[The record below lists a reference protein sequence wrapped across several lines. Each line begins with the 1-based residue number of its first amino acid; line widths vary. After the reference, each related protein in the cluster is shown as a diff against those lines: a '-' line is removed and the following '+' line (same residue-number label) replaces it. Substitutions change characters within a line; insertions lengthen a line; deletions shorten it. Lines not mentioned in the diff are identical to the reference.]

1 MSRIIRD
8 FWGKILSP
16 LYVGEREFLDKL
28 VTHLRLSQ
36 RALDILESMVLSAV
50 ENNNIS
56 KTKVSEG
63 MREIAALEREGDEIV
78 RQVND
83 EILKGAVPI
92 TTASIMDTILNKSD
106 DILDG
111 IHVLSRELRRT
122 YFLCNTNPV
131 RKFLGEEFLEM
142 LRIGKEALKN
152 LIEVI
157 NDLNTKSF
165 SDIRV
170 MVMGIQKLEEEVD
183 DIKDSALDKLYSNA
197 KELTYLEFM
206 SNTSLIFGID
216 DVLDSIKDIA
226 YMLLTLISTYGT

>member
-28 VTHLRLSQ
+28 VAHLGLSQ

-152 LIEVI
+152 LIEII

-165 SDIRV
+165 SDVRV

>member
-106 DILDG
+106 DVLDG

-122 YFLCNTNPV
+122 YFLCNTDPV

-226 YMLLTLISTYGT
+226 YMLLTLVSTYGT

>member
-122 YFLCNTNPV
+122 YFLCNTDPV

-226 YMLLTLISTYGT
+226 YMLLTLVSTYGT

>member
-106 DILDG
+106 DVLDG

>member
-92 TTASIMDTILNKSD
+92 TTASIMDVILNKSD
-106 DILDG
+106 DVLDG

-122 YFLCNTNPV
+122 YFLCNTDPV

-226 YMLLTLISTYGT
+226 YMLLTLVSTYGT

>member
-28 VTHLRLSQ
+28 VAHLRLSQ

-106 DILDG
+106 DVLDG

>member
-28 VTHLRLSQ
+28 VAHLRLSQ

-152 LIEVI
+152 LIEII

>member
-226 YMLLTLISTYGT
+226 YMLLTLVSTYGT

>member
-8 FWGKILSP
+8 FWGRILSP
-16 LYVGEREFLDKL
+16 LYVGEREFLSRL
-28 VTHLRLSQ
+28 ITHLELSQ
-36 RALDILESMVLSAV
+36 KAIEILEGMVLSAV
-50 ENNNIS
+50 ENNTIS

-63 MREIAALEREGDEIV
+63 MREISALEREGDEIV
-78 RQVND
+78 RQMND
-83 EILKGAVPI
+83 FVLKGAIPI

-122 YFLCNTNPV
+122 YYLCNTEPV
-131 RKFLGEEFLEM
+131 RKFLSEEFLEM
-142 LRIGKEALKN
+142 IRIGKEALKS
-152 LIEVI
+152 LLEII
-157 NDLNTKSF
+157 NRLDKASF

-183 DIKDSALDKLYSNA
+183 DIKDSALDKLYASA
-197 KELTYLEFM
+197 KELTYVEFM
-206 SNTSLIFGID
+206 SSMSLIFGID

-226 YMLLTLISTYGT
+226 YMLLTLISTYGA

>member
-28 VTHLRLSQ
+28 VAHLRLSQ

-122 YFLCNTNPV
+122 YFLCNTDPV

>member
-1 MSRIIRD
+1 MPRIIRD

-122 YFLCNTNPV
+122 YFLCNTDPV

>member
-122 YFLCNTNPV
+122 YFLCNTDPV

-216 DVLDSIKDIA
+216 NVLDSIKDIA
-226 YMLLTLISTYGT
+226 YMLLTLTSTYGT

>member
-122 YFLCNTNPV
+122 YFLCNTDPV

>member
-36 RALDILESMVLSAV
+36 RALDILENMVLSAV

>member
-36 RALDILESMVLSAV
+36 RALDILENMVLSAV

-106 DILDG
+106 DVLDG

-122 YFLCNTNPV
+122 YFLCNTDPV

>member
-122 YFLCNTNPV
+122 YFLCNTDPV

-226 YMLLTLISTYGT
+226 YML

>member
-1 MSRIIRD
+1 MSRVIRD

-16 LYVGEREFLDKL
+16 LYVGEKEFLGRL
-28 VTHLRLSQ
+28 VTHLGLSQ
-36 RALDILESMVLSAV
+36 KAMGILENMVLSAM
-50 ENNNIS
+50 ENSGIS

-78 RQVND
+78 RQIND
-83 EILKGAVPI
+83 YVLKGAVPI

-122 YFLCNTNPV
+122 YYLCNTEPV
-131 RKFLGEEFLEM
+131 RNFLGEEFLEM
-142 LRIGKEALKN
+142 LRIGKEALKM
-152 LIEVI
+152 LIEII
-157 NDLNTKSF
+157 NDLNVRSF

-183 DIKDSALDKLYSNA
+183 DIKDSALDKLYASA
-197 KELTYLEFM
+197 KELTYVEFM
-206 SNTSLIFGID
+206 SSMSLIFGID

-226 YMLLTLISTYGT
+226 YMILTLISTYGT

>member
-1 MSRIIRD
+1 M
-8 FWGKILSP
+8 SP
-16 LYVGEREFLDKL
+16 LYVGGEKEFLGRL
-28 VTHLRLSQ
+28 VTHLGLSQ
-36 RALDILESMVLSAV
+36 KAMGILENMVLSAM
-50 ENNNIS
+50 ENSGIS

-78 RQVND
+78 RQIND
-83 EILKGAVPI
+83 YVLKGGAVPI

-122 YFLCNTNPV
+122 YYLCNTEPV
-131 RKFLGEEFLEM
+131 RNFLGGEEFLEM
-142 LRIGKEALKN
+142 LRIGKEALKM
-152 LIEVI
+152 LIEII
-157 NDLNTKSF
+157 NDLNVRSF

-183 DIKDSALDKLYSNA
+183 DIKDSALDKLYASA
-197 KELTYLEFM
+197 KELTYVEFM
-206 SNTSLIFGID
+206 SSMSLIFGID

-226 YMLLTLISTYGT
+226 YMILTLISTYGT

>member
-28 VTHLRLSQ
+28 VTHLKLSQ

-122 YFLCNTNPV
+122 YFLCNTDPV

>member
-8 FWGKILSP
+8 FWGRILSP
-16 LYVGEREFLDKL
+16 LYVGEREFLSRL
-28 VTHLRLSQ
+28 ITHLELSQ
-36 RALDILESMVLSAV
+36 KAIEILEGMVLSAV
-50 ENNNIS
+50 ENNTIS

-63 MREIAALEREGDEIV
+63 MREISALEREGDEIV
-78 RQVND
+78 RQMND
-83 EILKGAVPI
+83 FVLKGAIPI

-122 YFLCNTNPV
+122 YYLCNTDPV

-142 LRIGKEALKN
+142 IRIGKEALKA
-152 LIEVI
+152 LLEII
-157 NDLNTKSF
+157 NRLDKASF

-183 DIKDSALDKLYSNA
+183 DIKDSALDKLYASA
-197 KELTYLEFM
+197 KELTYVEFM
-206 SNTSLIFGID
+206 SSMSLIFGID

-226 YMLLTLISTYGT
+226 YMLLTLISTYGA

>member
-28 VTHLRLSQ
+28 VTHLKLSQ

-122 YFLCNTNPV
+122 YFLCNTDPV

-226 YMLLTLISTYGT
+226 YMLLTLVSTYGT

>member
-8 FWGKILSP
+8 FWGRILSP
-16 LYVGEREFLDKL
+16 LYVGEREFLSRL
-28 VTHLRLSQ
+28 ITHLELSQ
-36 RALDILESMVLSAV
+36 KAIEILEGMVLSAV
-50 ENNNIS
+50 ENNTIS

-63 MREIAALEREGDEIV
+63 MREISALEREGDEIV
-78 RQVND
+78 RQMND
-83 EILKGAVPI
+83 FVLKGAIPI

-122 YFLCNTNPV
+122 YYLCNTDPV

-142 LRIGKEALKN
+142 IRIGKEALKS
-152 LIEVI
+152 LLEII
-157 NDLNTKSF
+157 NRLDKASF

-183 DIKDSALDKLYSNA
+183 DIKDSALDKLYASA
-197 KELTYLEFM
+197 KELTYVEFM
-206 SNTSLIFGID
+206 SSMSLIFGID

-226 YMLLTLISTYGT
+226 YMLLTLISTYGA

>member
-28 VTHLRLSQ
+28 VAHLRLSQ

-106 DILDG
+106 DVLDG

-152 LIEVI
+152 LIEII

>member
-106 DILDG
+106 DVLDG

-122 YFLCNTNPV
+122 YFLCNTDPV